1 MTMRNIIYL
10 LAASIILA
18 SCAELQP
25 EPFEPSKGHLN
36 TETSKTE
43 KDIPDLVQQTQ
54 ILPEPEAP
62 REAEKYTV
70 VVNEVPVKELL
81 FALARDAKI
90 NVDIHP
96 SISGIVTINAIE
108 QTLEQLLDRIAR
120 QVDLRYEFKNQNLL
134 ISPDEPFFR
143 SYVIEYLNISRDT
156 DASISTDTGVSGGEG
171 GGGGANTSKTEVS
184 SILSNHFWANLVGN
198 VSGLIGEEVTAGGGG
213 GGGGEI
219 PVSENVIPL
228 PEAGVLNVKA
238 TFKQHELIQKLVDSA
253 TSAANRQVLIQ
264 ATIVEVTLNDL
275 FQAGIDWSFVNQA
288 GKAGFNFVSSTI
300 AGATNAGT
308 TLSSFLL
315 DYQDPNTTRDQVIT
329 GSLKLLEEFGDVS
342 VLSSPQILT
351 LNNQT
356 AILKVVDNIVY
367 FEVDVEPGT
376 VSISGT
382 GDAAISTDAK
392 TVPVGIVMSLTP
404 QINQNDSII
413 LQVRP
418 TVSRVLSFVNDPNPA
433 LADAGVTNPVPQLQV
448 REMESIL
455 RMNNGQI
462 AVLGG
467 LMQDIVRSNNS
478 AIPGLSK
485 IPGLGEAFKTR
496 ASDYEKVELVMFI
509 QSTIIRNPS
518 LDGDLKNFRT
528 FLRTNH
534 NGLKGPA
541 GQE

>member
-1 MTMRNIIYL
+1 MRNIISII
-10 LAASIILA
+10 AASIILA

-25 EPFEPSKGHLN
+25 EPFKPSEGHLN
-36 TETSKTE
+36 TQVSEATA
-43 KDIPDLVQQTQ
+43 KDIPDLVQQPQ

-62 REAEKYTV
+62 RNVEKYTV

-81 FALARDAKI
+81 FALARDAKV
-90 NVDIHP
+90 NVDIDP
-96 SISGIVTINAIE
+96 SIDGVVTINAIE

-120 QVDLRYEFKNQNLL
+120 QVDLRYEFRNKNLL
-134 ISPDEPFFR
+134 ISPDLPFFR
-143 SYVIEYLNISRDT
+143 AYSIEYLNITRDT

-171 GGGGANTSKTEVS
+171 GGGGANTSKTEVTS
-184 SILSNHFWANLVGN
+184 TLSNHFWSNLVAN
-198 VSGLIGEEVTAGGGG
+198 VSGIIGDESVGGGS
-213 GGGGEI
+213 GGEI
-219 PVSENVIPL
+219 PISENVVPL
-228 PEAGVLNVKA
+228 PEAGLLNVKA
-238 TFKQHELIQKLVDSA
+238 TSKQHESIQKLIDSA
-253 TSAANRQVLIQ
+253 TVSANRQVLIQ
-264 ATIVEVTLNDL
+264 ATIVEVTLNDK
-275 FQAGIDWSFVNQA
+275 FQAGIDWSFINQA
-288 GKAGFNFVSSTI
+288 GKAGFNFVSNTI
-300 AGATNAGT
+300 AGATPVGT

-315 DYQDPNTTRDQVIT
+315 DYQDPNPNRDQVIT

-342 VLSSPQILT
+342 VLSSPQIMT

-367 FEVDVEPGT
+367 FEVNVEPGT
-376 VSISGT
+376 ASLAGT
-382 GDAAISTDAK
+382 GDPAISTDAK

-418 TVSRVLSFVNDPNPA
+418 TISRVLSFVNDPNPA
-433 LADAGVTNPVPQLQV
+433 LADAGVSNPVPQLQV

-467 LMQDIVRSNNS
+467 LMQDIIRSNDS
-478 AIPGLSK
+478 AIPGFSK

-509 QSTIIRNPS
+509 QSTVIRNPS
-518 LDGDLKNFRT
+518 LDGDLSKFRS
-528 FLRTNH
+528 FLQSRT
-534 NGLKGPA
+534 NGLKG
-541 GQE
+541 QENKE

>member
-43 KDIPDLVQQTQ
+43 KDIPDLVQQAQ

-342 VLSSPQILT
+342 VLSSPQIMT